1 MQYKKIIAILSL
13 TMLCT
18 GSIVGCNNK
27 TANTNTEVNKHIQ
40 ASDEYKD
47 ENKITLKSND
57 KKIYVYMPMGDLTDA
72 DKTSILATNY
82 DKDNVEISDT
92 VSVYDDLPSK
102 TYKRI
107 NVTFDNGSSLSY
119 EFFDDVKDPA
129 MIIDI
134 ATSIQLT
141 MDDVTF
147 QYTKKEVP
155 NDQLLYTVMVDVSDT
170 EKVLINITTKDEL
183 SDEQIQDYVQRISLK

>member
-47 ENKITLKSND
+47 ENKITLKSNE
-57 KKIYVYMPMGDLTDA
+57 KKIYVYMPMSNLTDT

-82 DKDNVEISDT
+82 DENNVEISDT
-92 VSVYDDLPSK
+92 ASVYDDLPSK

-107 NVTFDNGSSLSY
+107 NVIFDDGSSLSY
-119 EFFDDVKDPA
+119 ELHDNVKEPST
-129 MIIDI
+129 IIDI
-134 ATSIQLT
+134 ATSTQLT

-147 QYTKKEVP
+147 QYTKHEVSD
-155 NDQLLYTVMVDVSDT
+155 NKILYTVMVDVSDT
-170 EKVLINITTKDEL
+170 EKVIIHITTTGEL